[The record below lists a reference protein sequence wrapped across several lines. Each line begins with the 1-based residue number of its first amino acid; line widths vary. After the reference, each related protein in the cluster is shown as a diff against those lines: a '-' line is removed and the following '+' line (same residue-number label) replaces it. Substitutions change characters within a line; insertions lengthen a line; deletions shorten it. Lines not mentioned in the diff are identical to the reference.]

1 MWMTMR
7 MRKKR
12 RRREDC
18 RLVEHSVSVHTQ
30 VMLMEEEEGG
40 QEVSRVNERCLN
52 IFCFSFS
59 FCC

>member
-18 RLVEHSVSVHTQ
+18 GLVEHSDSVCAQ

-40 QEVSRVNERCLN
+40 QSEFHL
-52 IFCFSFS
+52 
-59 FCC
+59 